1 MNSENH
7 ILIADS
13 HIREDSADGFF
24 AMLDR
29 IREYR
34 PAGVVFLGDIF
45 ELWIALDGYE
55 SGIHRRFL
63 EWCAESKKVFEV
75 GFILGNHEF
84 YLMDRHAG
92 AFSWISEVGH
102 TTPDGIRFIHGDL
115 INRADFRYLTLRKL
129 LRNRFTRRLLK
140 ITAGTIGPRVSE
152 KVRTSLKSTNLQNKR
167 ILPESYLARYAQTA
181 RAAGI
186 RHIFAGH
193 FHRHVQLDLPDGVP
207 VEILPAW
214 GNAGEI
220 VLLTPG
226 GETSCGPWRELLAQP
241 ATNT

>member
-1 MNSENH
+1 
-7 ILIADS
+7 
-13 HIREDSADGFF
+13 
-24 AMLDR
+24 MLDR
-29 IREYR
+29 IRDCR

-45 ELWIALDGYE
+45 ELWIALNGYE
-55 SGIHRRFL
+55 SSIHQRFL
-63 EWCAESKKVFEV
+63 EWCTESKKDFEV

-102 TTPDGIRFIHGDL
+102 TSPDGIRFIHGDL

-129 LRNRFTRRLLK
+129 LRNRFTRWLLK

-152 KVRTSLKSTNLQNKR
+152 KVRKSLKPTNLQYKR
-167 ILPESYLARYAQTA
+167 TLPESYLLQYAQSA
-181 RAAGI
+181 RAESV
-186 RHIFAGH
+186 RMIFAGH
-193 FHRHVQLDLPDGVP
+193 FHRHVRLDFPDAAP

-220 VLLTPG
+220 ILMTPG
-226 GETSCGPWRELLAQP
+226 GETRCAPWRELLALP
-241 ATNT
+241 ETSS